1 MPQTAAARRLQ
12 KVRTFGRWD
21 CINARQRERAKG
33 SRFRSLRV
41 PSHVPS
47 HPHTAAKVRGFSPI
61 ASGFTAETDWPL
73 EGGGFEPSV
82 PLRRTYSSK
91 RFVRP
96 FQQFPSE
103 RDRGFE
109 AGSLQRGVTCEP
121 ELSVSGHHHSR
132 HRVGIGD
139 ICLDRYGVSARRR
152 NFRDGRFRLRLFVA
166 PNRSA
171 PPFPDTS
178 GLAASKSA
186 TGSSSARSH
195 NCYTILSSNR
205 LLMTEAPCSHS
216 TASRAYFRQCSK

>member
-1 MPQTAAARRLQ
+1 VLAELDADPAWVGVYYGLAAAASLVAAGAPEE
-12 KVRTFGRWD
+12 KVRFAPD
-21 CINARQRERAKG
+21 
-33 SRFRSLRV
+33 S
-41 PSHVPS
+41 
-47 HPHTAAKVRGFSPI
+47 
-61 ASGFTAETDWPL
+61 PL

-121 ELSVSGHHHSR
+121 ELSVSAHHHSR

-139 ICLDRYGVSARRR
+139 ICLDRYDVSARRR